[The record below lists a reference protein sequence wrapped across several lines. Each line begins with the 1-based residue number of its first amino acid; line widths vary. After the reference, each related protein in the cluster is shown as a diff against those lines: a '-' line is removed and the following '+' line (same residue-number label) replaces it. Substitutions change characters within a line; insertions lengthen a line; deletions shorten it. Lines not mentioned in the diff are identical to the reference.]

1 MKQRLAVL
9 VAAVFAVTACA
20 DTPTNPTSPDIAA
33 NFSEAASD
41 VIPGRFIVTLR
52 SGTAPA
58 ALAREHG
65 ISPDY
70 IYTRALTGF
79 AGRIPD
85 AVRTALLRD
94 SRVVAIEQDQIMR
107 AIGTQNM
114 NAQNNPWGLDR
125 IDQRDL
131 PLSGTYTYNTTGS
144 GVNAYIIDTGLRPTH
159 NEFGGRASIGY
170 DAVGDG
176 QNGNDCNG
184 HGTHVGGTV
193 GGSTYGVA
201 KGVKLIGVRVLDCD
215 GSGTNSG
222 VIAGVDW
229 VTSNHVKPAVANM
242 SLGGGASDALDN
254 AVRNSIAAGVTY
266 AIAAGNGDFLG
277 RPESSCNKSPARV
290 AEAITVGAT
299 DSTDKEASWSNYG
312 TCNDIYGPGVAIISA
327 WYQSD
332 TQLDTISG
340 TSMATPHVAGAAAL
354 YLETNT
360 GATPATV
367 RDQLVNNSTSNTITQ
382 HSSSSSNGTPNR
394 MLYMAFIGSGSPPP
408 PSGDNPPTASFTY
421 SCSGFTCN
429 FDGNGSSD
437 DNGISA
443 YDWNYGDGTTG
454 TGVTSSH
461 TFAKR
466 KNYTVTLKVTDTAG
480 QTGST
485 SKTISC
491 NSRRCS

>member
-1 MKQRLAVL
+1 MKQRLTLIAT
-9 VAAVFAVTACA
+9 AFAVVACA
-20 DTPTNPTSPDIAA
+20 DMPSSPMSAEVPARLSAA
-33 NFSEAASD
+33 GSD

-52 SGTAPA
+52 AGTSPA
-58 ALAREHG
+58 AVASAHG
-65 ISPDY
+65 VSPDF

-79 AGRIPD
+79 AGSIPD
-85 AVRTALLRD
+85 AARAGLLRD

-107 AIGTQNM
+107 AVGTQNM

-144 GVNAYIIDTGLRPTH
+144 GVNAYIIDTGIRPTH

-193 GGSTYGVA
+193 GGATYGVA
-201 KGVKLIGVRVLDCD
+201 KSVKLVAVRVLDCD

-229 VTSNHVKPAVANM
+229 VTNNHVKPSVANM

-277 RPESSCNKSPARV
+277 RPENTCNKSPARV

-312 TCNDIYGPGVAIISA
+312 TCNDIYGPGVAIISS

-360 GATPATV
+360 TATPATV

-382 HSSSSSNGTPNR
+382 HSASTSNGTANR

-408 PSGDNPPTASFTY
+408 PADNPPTASFTY

-443 YDWNYGDGTTG
+443 YDWDYGDGTTG

-461 TFAKR
+461 TYKR
-466 KNYTVTLKVTDTAG
+466 GTYTATLKVTDTAG

-485 SKTISC
+485 SKTITC
-491 NSRRCS
+491 NGKRCS